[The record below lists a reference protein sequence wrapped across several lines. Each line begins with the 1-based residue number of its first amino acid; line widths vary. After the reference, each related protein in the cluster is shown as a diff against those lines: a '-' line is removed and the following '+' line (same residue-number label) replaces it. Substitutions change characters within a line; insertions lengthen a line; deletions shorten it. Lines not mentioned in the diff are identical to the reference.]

1 VNRQEPLSVFYK
13 PETAEVA
20 APAVPVIRRL
30 TFSRTLAA
38 ISAAALIAFILT
50 DLGTSPAKSS
60 VVQEPPV
67 KSAWIE
73 TPRANGAY
81 EISSPAL
88 QAIEQNYIT
97 RRHRNGGGRKDLITF
112 GAANNAGAAYIRVV
126 LYRPGTE
133 GAIPMDPVEAV
144 ASVAAESAINAEL
157 TGPNGIVITK
167 FGDLATI
174 EMKLTTD
181 QGPRTCLATAAK
193 FDDPSLGLVAWYCN
207 PGVEIVAVGQVACL
221 LDRLSLVSSGRDEKL
236 IEFFAKAELNR
247 SFCDA
252 KNTLLGNAPRPPM
265 PEWLDTKTGPR
276 LRGKFSLR

>member
-1 VNRQEPLSVFYK
+1 VERQEPLSVFSR
-13 PETAEVA
+13 PEFVA
-20 APAVPVIRRL
+20 AAVPAVPAIRRL
-30 TFSRTLAA
+30 TFSRALAA
-38 ISAAALIAFILT
+38 LSAAALFAFVVT

-60 VVQEPPV
+60 VTHERPA

-81 EISSPAL
+81 EIASPSL
-88 QAIEQNYIT
+88 QGMEQNYLT
-97 RRHRNGGGRKDLITF
+97 RRHRNGGGRQDLITF
-112 GAANNAGAAYIRVV
+112 GAANSAAAAYIRIA

-144 ASVAAESAINAEL
+144 TAVAAESMIHADVS
-157 TGPNGIVITK
+157 GPTGIVITK
-167 FGDLATI
+167 FGDLATV

-181 QGPRTCLATAAK
+181 QGPRTCLAAAAK
-193 FDDPSLGLVAWYCN
+193 FDEPSLGLVAWYCN

-221 LDRLSLVSSGRDEKL
+221 LDRLALVSSGRDEKL

-252 KNTLLGNAPRPPM
+252 RNTLLGNAPRPAIPD
-265 PEWLDTKTGPR
+265 WIDSKAGPH
-276 LRGKFSLR
+276 LRGKFTLR